1 MAALFYN
8 FIQNRHALLFPSK
21 TYFDYTLML
30 PAAILELFVGCCALD
45 QVFYGCN
52 KKEQLLR
59 MALDQKVSE
68 ASKAADFCA

>member
-1 MAALFYN
+1 M
-8 FIQNRHALLFPSK
+8 
-21 TYFDYTLML
+21 
-30 PAAILELFVGCCALD
+30 ELFVGCCALD